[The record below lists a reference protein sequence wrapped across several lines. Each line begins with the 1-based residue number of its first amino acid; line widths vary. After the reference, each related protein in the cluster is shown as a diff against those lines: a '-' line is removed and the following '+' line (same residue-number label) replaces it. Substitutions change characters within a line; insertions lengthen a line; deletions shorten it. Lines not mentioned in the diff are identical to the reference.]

1 MLRRLLLAAIV
12 ASPALLAAGSH
23 LPLGGTW
30 EFQLDP
36 QKTGHAERWFERR
49 LGPDTIFL
57 PGSTDQGGYGTKV
70 VTPEKGYLTR
80 PYKYEGLAWYQKE
93 VVIPET
99 WRGEAHHAV
108 PRARPLVHRS
118 LGGRQRL
125 RDPEQPDHA
134 ARV

>member
-36 QKTGHAERWFERR
+36 QKTGHAERWFERQ

-70 VTPEKGYLTR
+70 VKPEMGHLTR
-80 PYKYEGLAWYQKE
+80 PYQYEGLG
-93 VVIPET
+93 VVPE
-99 WRGEAHHAV
+99 
-108 PRARPLVHRS
+108 
-118 LGGRQRL
+118 GGRDPGDLARRSTSHCTWSAPTGPPKSGWTAKASAL
-125 RDPEQPDHA
+125 RTA
-134 ARV
+134 